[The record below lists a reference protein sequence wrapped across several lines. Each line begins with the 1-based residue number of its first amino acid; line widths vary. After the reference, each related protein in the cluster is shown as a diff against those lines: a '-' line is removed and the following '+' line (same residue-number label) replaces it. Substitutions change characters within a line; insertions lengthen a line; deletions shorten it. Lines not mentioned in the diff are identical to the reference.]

1 MKKIF
6 FTLAIFAIASL
17 ASNQPMEAI
26 TNYNV
31 IMVHGASDAKNGLP
45 NCSSMDEDAFQ
56 FQNNHK
62 EEEICDEKYQ
72 GGIAINSMG
81 QYWNNNTCK
90 GEYKGYNLTY

>member
-31 IMVHGASDAKNGLP
+31 IMVHG
-45 NCSSMDEDAFQ
+45 EDMNKLMQ
-56 FQNNHK
+56 
-62 EEEICDEKYQ
+62 
-72 GGIAINSMG
+72 
-81 QYWNNNTCK
+81 
-90 GEYKGYNLTY
+90 